1 MVVLRAGLGAQ
12 AVITDDRE
20 YISAIRARLA
30 ERVGPDR
37 YEVWFGPTTQISL
50 RPDALQVCVPSLFHQ
65 DWLRTNFRKD
75 LEASAAEV
83 CGRAVTVE
91 FRVEQQAAR
100 ITATNSP
107 NGANNVSSHTA
118 NGNPPPKLALE
129 SPRATE
135 SKSVANGTPALL
147 TAALPFATP
156 VAAPATETT
165 LRRKLG
171 SLDSF
176 VVGTSNCLAHKA
188 AQMAVL
194 QPGGYSPLLVH
205 GPAGTGKTH
214 LLEGIYS
221 AFRRANPRAV
231 AVYLSAEQFTS
242 QFLHALHKSGMASFR
257 AKYRELD
264 LLVIDDLHFLAGKKA
279 TIGEL
284 QHTIDVLLRGG
295 KQLVFAADRSPAAL
309 KVLGAELTSRLSGG
323 MVCRLEPAEYATR
336 LGIVRNQAAQLG
348 ISVPEDVQAY
358 LAATLTSQAREL
370 IGALKR
376 LQAESLAH
384 ERPITL
390 ALAEESLV
398 DLIDQQR
405 VVKLPD
411 IAKAVCEVFG
421 LEADSLQSD
430 RKSRVVSHPRM
441 LAMYLA
447 RKYTRAPLSEIGTFF
462 GKRSHS
468 TVISAQKKIEG
479 LMAAGSDRPRTAA
492 LGLEEAIRRV
502 EAQLRAS

>member
-1 MVVLRAGLGAQ
+1 M
-12 AVITDDRE
+12 ITDDRE
-20 YISAIRARLA
+20 HISAIRARLA
-30 ERVGPDR
+30 ERVGVDR
-37 YEVWFGPTTQISL
+37 YEVWFGPTTQLLL
-50 RPDALQVCVPSLFHQ
+50 RSDSLQVSVPSLFYQ
-65 DWLRTNFRKD
+65 DWLRSNFRKD

-83 CGRAVTVE
+83 CGRAMAVE
-91 FRVEQQAAR
+91 FRVETPASLASSEV
-100 ITATNSP
+100 TP
-107 NGANNVSSHTA
+107 NGQTQSHVHAAPGSTSPL
-118 NGNPPPKLALE
+118 PPIAAAAPAQLKLIAE
-129 SPRATE
+129 
-135 SKSVANGTPALL
+135 PAPVVLKQ
-147 TAALPFATP
+147 
-156 VAAPATETT
+156 VAAPPSPAPGAEAP
-165 LRRKLG
+165 LRRKLN

-188 AQMAVL
+188 AQMAL
-194 QPGGYSPLLVH
+194 MQPGGYSPLFVH

-221 AFRRANPRAV
+221 AFRKTQPRAV

-309 KVLGAELTSRLSGG
+309 KVLGPELTSRLSGG

-336 LGIVRNQAAQLG
+336 LGIVRNQASQLG
-348 ISVPEDVQAY
+348 MQVPEDVQAY

-384 ERPITL
+384 ERPISLTL
-390 ALAEESLV
+390 AEQSLV

-468 TVISAQKKIEG
+468 TVISAQKKIES
-479 LMAAGSDRPRTAA
+479 LMATGGEQPRTAA
-492 LGLEEAIRRV
+492 LNLEEAIRRV

>member
-1 MVVLRAGLGAQ
+1 M
-12 AVITDDRE
+12 ITDDRE
-20 YISAIRARLA
+20 HISAIRARLA
-30 ERVGPDR
+30 ERVGVDR
-37 YEVWFGPTTQISL
+37 YEVWFGPTTQLLL
-50 RPDALQVCVPSLFHQ
+50 RSDALQVSVPSLFYQ
-65 DWLRTNFRKD
+65 DWLRSNFRQD

-83 CGRAVTVE
+83 CGRAMAIE
-91 FRVEQQAAR
+91 FRVEAPAA
-100 ITATNSP
+100 TASP
-107 NGANNVSSHTA
+107 AGTSHSATQ
-118 NGNPPPKLALE
+118 G
-129 SPRATE
+129 RAH
-135 SKSVANGTPALL
+135 
-147 TAALPFATP
+147 
-156 VAAPATETT
+156 AAPGSASPIPTIAAAATAQLKLVADPAPAVLKQVATVPGSVPGAETS
-165 LRRKLG
+165 LRRKLN

-188 AQMAVL
+188 AQMAVM

-221 AFRRANPRAV
+221 AFRKTNPRAV

-309 KVLGAELTSRLSGG
+309 RVLGAELTSRLSGG

-336 LGIVRNQAAQLG
+336 LGIVRNQASQLG
-348 ISVPEDVQAY
+348 MKVPEDVQAY

-376 LQAESLAH
+376 LQAESLAQ

-390 ALAEESLV
+390 TLAEQSLV

-468 TVISAQKKIEG
+468 TVISAQKKIES
-479 LMAAGSDRPRTAA
+479 LMATGGEQPRTAA
-492 LGLEEAIRRV
+492 LNLEEAIRRV